1 MGLRTYIAKRDF
13 SKTSE
18 PRGSGGRKSKK
29 AADSASA
36 PAGMRGKTTTKK
48 KAAQA
53 SVTSGRTG
61 ARRGAAVPKPL
72 SFVIQQ
78 HDATRLHYDVRLEID
93 GVLKS
98 WAVPKGPSLDPA
110 EKCLAVE
117 VEDHPLEYAT
127 FEGTIPEGN
136 YGAGNVIVWDRGT
149 WTLVDGQDAAAAHR
163 AGKIKFELHGDKLR
177 GVWTLVRM
185 KDGRGSARGDA
196 GKTNWLLIK
205 HPDEHARP
213 IAEGDVRTER
223 PESVVSGA
231 ALQPRKRGKAATGRV
246 IGLASKKTGATA
258 ARRGTTPKA
267 RAAAPKRV
275 ETAAKRRSTA
285 AKIVGVTSEAVASH
299 AAAMSRSRR
308 AKLPDFTPPQLA
320 LLRDTIPAGDAW
332 LHEVKFDGYRLAA
345 RLDGSRVQLL
355 TRHGHD
361 WTHKF
366 PELASDL
373 RALDLRAMLDGELV
387 AMDEQGRSS
396 FARLQRALKD
406 ESPSELAFFVFDVT
420 FAGRHDVTEA
430 PLTERRELLEMMLG
444 DGAGASERVRISRAI
459 EVDGEDLIE
468 HACRLGLEGI
478 VSKARDA
485 PYRSDRSGAWVKVKC
500 GQRQE
505 FVVVGFSGPRGSRA
519 GIGALLLGVYEGNEL
534 VYAGKVGTGFDADLL
549 MELRRR
555 LEKLAVNTSPA
566 TRLPRDGTT
575 RGATWVAPK
584 LVCEVTFAEWTSE
597 NRLRHAVFQGL
608 REDKDP
614 REVIRESS
622 AAQPSRKRSRRN
634 LADASAIN
642 EESGEGSTNAPSA
655 ARVGAPKA
663 TRAPT
668 GNARTKHDARA
679 TKSLGR
685 QAARRATSDRGTG
698 GAEVEGV
705 AISHPDRIIDASS
718 GVTKL
723 ELARC
728 YAVLARWMLPELDG
742 RPVSLVRCPAGV
754 AGQHFFQRHLKK
766 APPGVRLVNVDV
778 DEPDELSPVIET
790 PAGLIALVQLNA
802 VEFHPWGSK
811 VDDIERPDRLIF
823 DLDPGEGVTWDV
835 LAGAATI
842 VRNELAGMGLET
854 YVKTTGGKGIHVV
867 LPVRPRAT
875 WEEAKSFAHGVSQ
888 RLASDYGELFVT
900 KMGAKNRV
908 GKVFA
913 DYLRNQ
919 RSATAAGAYCVRARP
934 GMGVSMPIEWEE
946 IASVRP
952 DQFTVATAAAHLH
965 GRKRDPWTGIAKVR
979 QVITSAMAR
988 RTN

>member
-1 MGLRTYIAKRDF
+1 MGLRTYNAKRDF

-29 AADSASA
+29 AANSASSA
-36 PAGMRGKTTTKK
+36 AGMRGKTTTKK
-48 KAAQA
+48 KAAKA
-53 SVTSGRTG
+53 GVTSGRAG
-61 ARRGAAVPKPL
+61 ARRGAAVTKPL

-117 VEDHPLEYAT
+117 VEDHPLEYAM

-267 RAAAPKRV
+267 RAAAPKRL
-275 ETAAKRRSTA
+275 ETAAKRRRTA

-320 LLRDTIPAGDAW
+320 LLRDMIPAGDAW

-406 ESPSELAFFVFDVT
+406 ESPSELAFLVFDVT

-444 DGAGASERVRISRAI
+444 DGAGARERVRISRAI

-478 VSKARDA
+478 VSKAREA

-608 REDKDP
+608 REDKDS
-614 REVIRESS
+614 REVVRETTAAKPS
-622 AAQPSRKRSRRN
+622 ARRPGQAGRAGTAGN
-634 LADASAIN
+634 AP
-642 EESGEGSTNAPSA
+642 GSTSITSDADEQRKAA
-655 ARVGAPKA
+655 ARSPARRGPKQLGAK
-663 TRAPT
+663 
-668 GNARTKHDARA
+668 RA
-679 TKSLGR
+679 TIGDD
-685 QAARRATSDRGTG
+685 AT
-698 GAEVEGV
+698 VEGV

-723 ELARC
+723 GLARC

-802 VEFHPWGSK
+802 VEFHPWGSR

-842 VRNELAGMGLET
+842 VRNELAGMELET

-946 IASVRP
+946 ISSVRP

-965 GRKRDPWTGIAKVR
+965 GRKRDPWAGIAKVR